1 MAHCLQ
7 EYRRLC
13 SRPLN
18 RMNSKRSRTSIRIR
32 AIAVGTC
39 LTFFVGCAQI
49 AVVSEKRPAPLPPSS
64 GADQIATQTIE
75 RAMTQAK
82 KQPIV
87 ALGAFIAAAPDS
99 LRQLD
104 HNPANT
110 EALRNYNFA
119 VARIFTVVR
128 DAKLDPWTNP
138 MRVGANGE
146 FTLTWKRDPR
156 PEWNLALYEL
166 VPADDLDFKGTYVKD
181 HVKKDGIGAPLIA
194 ERTLTA
200 EQASALFCAPNIFY
214 SVTATAQFEGPRCV
228 ISIHDPLATET
239 VHVDG
244 HTYPLGA
251 NFTAAYALQLAREKP
266 QKLGLARLL
275 RPQEYAA
282 TARIIRF
289 EPYNPNKTVVLF
301 IHGLMDTPVTW
312 VPMLN
317 DLRGDVDFR
326 RNYQI
331 WFYSYPSGYPYPYS
345 AMILRQELDAI
356 EKKYPVRKPMVVVAH
371 SMGGSI
377 THTLL
382 TDAGTTLWLD
392 AFGRP
397 PAQTPLDAKSK
408 HLLEDVLIFE
418 HRRDIGRVV
427 FMSTPHRGS
436 DLASNCIGRIGSMI
450 VKTPSKLLNVG
461 RTARELLTADP
472 AALQVKRLPNSV
484 DTLAPNNR
492 FVMAINKIPMTK
504 QIPYHSIIGDRGRG
518 DTPNSSDGVVA
529 YWSSHLDGAKSECI
543 VPCGHGSPLNP
554 QAISEVHRI
563 LQLNTKS
570 HRTQPQQPSAQD
582 THHHAGVAV
591 DGDALSGAAVSKTDL

>member
-1 MAHCLQ
+1 MATLLT
-7 EYRRLC
+7 RVPTTLLNT
-13 SRPLN
+13 LN
-18 RMNSKRSRTSIRIR
+18 RMNSKHSTTFIRIR
-32 AIAVGTC
+32 AIAAGTC
-39 LTFFVGCAQI
+39 LTFFAGCAQI

-64 GADQIATQTIE
+64 GADRVATQTIDSALAQE
-75 RAMTQAK
+75 K
-82 KQPIV
+82 KQPTV
-87 ALGAFIAAAPDS
+87 ALGAFIAGARDA

-104 HNPANT
+104 HNPADA
-110 EALRNYNFA
+110 EARRDYNFA

-128 DAKLDPWTNP
+128 DAKLDPWTQP

-156 PEWNLALYEL
+156 PEWNLALYDL
-166 VPADDLDFKGTYVKD
+166 IPADELNFKGTYVKD
-181 HVKKDGIGAPLIA
+181 HVRKDGIGAPLVA
-194 ERTLTA
+194 KRELTA
-200 EQASALFCAPNIFY
+200 QQASALFCAPNIFY
-214 SVTATAQFEGPRCV
+214 SVTATAQFEGSRCI
-228 ISIHDPLATET
+228 ISISDPLATET
-239 VHVDG
+239 VRVDG
-244 HTYPLGA
+244 HTYPLAA

-289 EPYNPNKTVVLF
+289 EPYDPNKTVVLF

-356 EKKYPVRKPMVVVAH
+356 EQKYPLRTPMVCVGH

-382 TDAGTTLWLD
+382 TDAGSTLWLE
-392 AFGRP
+392 AFGHS
-397 PAQTPLDAKSK
+397 PAQTPMDAKSK
-408 HLLEDVLIFE
+408 HLLEEVLIFE
-418 HRRDIGRVV
+418 HRRDIGRVG

-436 DLASNCIGRIGSMI
+436 DLASNWIGRIGSMN
-450 VKTPSKLLNVG
+450 VETPSKLLTGGQAV
-461 RTARELLTADP
+461 RENLTPDP

-492 FVMAINKIPMTK
+492 FVVAINKIPITK
-504 QIPYHSIIGDRGRG
+504 TIPYHSIIGDRGRG

-529 YWSSHLDGAKSECI
+529 YWSSHLDGAKSERI
-543 VPCGHGSPLNP
+543 VPSGHGSPLNP
-554 QAISEVHRI
+554 QAIAEVHRI
-563 LQLNTKS
+563 LQLNAQS
-570 HRTQPQQPSAQD
+570 H
-582 THHHAGVAV
+582 
-591 DGDALSGAAVSKTDL
+591 